1 MTAADGP
8 TGGRQWVSV
17 RIPYYKTMTCSC
29 YHIGNLLLKRL
40 LLAVTQAKVMR
51 ADFNSFD
58 TSLRQENLAE
68 VIEMEKGVAAWEK
81 DQSCPDPYRIPKSSK

>member
-1 MTAADGP
+1 
-8 TGGRQWVSV
+8 
-17 RIPYYKTMTCSC
+17 
-29 YHIGNLLLKRL
+29 
-40 LLAVTQAKVMR
+40 LAVTQAKVMR